1 MAKKV
6 NSSKTNL
13 TNIIKIRM
21 DDEMYARLMQT
32 EGKVSKTTRLAIEE
46 YLDKLDREKRGVSA
60 GASDSDDVSEVNNN
74 GNNNIG
80 KGGFGSF
87 GTPSTPPMPMSSLPG
102 IDKAAYENYI
112 GFCAEHKLNPSV
124 ILNNIVAEIKRE
136 KGW

>member
-46 YLDKLDREKRGVSA
+46 YLDKLDREKKGVPA
-60 GASDSDDVSEVNNN
+60 DVSEV
-74 GNNNIG
+74 G
-80 KGGFGSF
+80 KGSNTISNGGFGSF
-87 GTPSTPPMPMSSLPG
+87 GTFSPAASNGLPG

-112 GFCAEHKLNPSV
+112 GFCAEHELNPSV

>member
-46 YLDKLDREKRGVSA
+46 YLDKLDREKSGVPA
-60 GASDSDDVSEVNNN
+60 DTGEVNNN

-80 KGGFGSF
+80 KGGFWNF
-87 GTPSTPPMPMSSLPG
+87 GTPSVPPMPMSSLPG

-112 GFCAEHKLNPSV
+112 GFCAEHELNPSV

>member
-46 YLDKLDREKRGVSA
+46 YLDKLDREKRGVPA
-60 GASDSDDVSEVNNN
+60 DTGEVNNGK
-74 GNNNIG
+74 GNIS

-87 GTPSTPPMPMSSLPG
+87 GTPSVPPLPMSSLPG